1 MKKAIFP
8 GSFDPFHNGHL
19 DILTRALPLFDEIVL
34 AIGENS
40 SKKYLFSLEQRL
52 EMLNKQFADE
62 PKVIVKS
69 YSGLTARFCETE
81 GIKYILRGLR
91 SGNDFDYEKSIAQLN
106 NAISPELDTVFFIS
120 PPHLSHVSS
129 SIVREIMINN
139 GDARQFL
146 PEAVGNYKI

>member
-8 GSFDPFHNGHL
+8 GSFDPFHLGHL
-19 DILTRALPLFDEIVL
+19 DILERALPLFEEIVL

-40 SKKYLFSLEQRL
+40 SKKYLFPLDRRL
-52 EMLNKQFADE
+52 RMLNRLFEDE
-62 PKVIVKS
+62 PKIVVKS
-69 YSGLTARFCETE
+69 YSGLTARFCQEE
-81 GIKYILRGLR
+81 NINHILRGLR
-91 SGNDFDYEKSIAQLN
+91 SSNDFDYEKSIAQLN
-106 NAISPELDTVFFIS
+106 RAISPNLDTVFFIS

-146 PEAVGNYKI
+146 PKGFADML

>member
-8 GSFDPFHNGHL
+8 GSFDPFHLGHL
-19 DILTRALPLFDEIVL
+19 DILKRALPLFDEIVL

-40 SKKYLFSLEQRL
+40 SKKYLFPLEKRL
-52 EMLNKQFADE
+52 KMLNKLFENE
-62 PKVIVKS
+62 PKVSVKS
-69 YSGLTARFCETE
+69 YSGLTARFCEQE
-81 GIKYILRGLR
+81 GIQHILRGLR
-91 SGNDFDYEKSIAQLN
+91 SSNDFDYEKSIAQLN
-106 NAISPELDTVFFIS
+106 NALSPNLDTLFFIS

-146 PEAVGNYKI
+146 PQAFENFI